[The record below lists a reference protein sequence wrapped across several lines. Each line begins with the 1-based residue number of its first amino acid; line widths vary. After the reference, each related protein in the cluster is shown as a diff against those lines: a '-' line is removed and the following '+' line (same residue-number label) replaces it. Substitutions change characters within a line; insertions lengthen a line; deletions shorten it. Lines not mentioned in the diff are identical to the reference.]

1 MAVTPIDDPSIQMRS
16 KTRLVDPTG
25 GDPGIRPLDLAPRPK
40 TLRGARLGLLDNSKK
55 NSDVILHGIARILNE
70 EFEFADIFYTK
81 KHSGA
86 MPPHPEVL
94 TELHRNADVVITGIG
109 D

>member
-1 MAVTPIDDPSIQMRS
+1 MAVTPIDDSSIQMRS
-16 KTRLVDPTG
+16 KIRLVDPTG
-25 GDPGIRPLDLAPRPK
+25 VDPGIRPLDLAPRPT